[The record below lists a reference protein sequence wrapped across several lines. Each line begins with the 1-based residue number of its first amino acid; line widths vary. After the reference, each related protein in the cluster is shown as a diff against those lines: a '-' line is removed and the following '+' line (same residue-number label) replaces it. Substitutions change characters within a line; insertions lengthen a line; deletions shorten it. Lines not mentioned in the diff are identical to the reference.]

1 MCSAQVQLG
10 AARSMTVHMNWRG
23 VPLLWFKVIKAQ
35 RRGQLQGKHTG
46 LNVCTVS
53 TNSSTEASTG
63 RNGPGMYAESTPP
76 CGHNIN
82 CLILSPVIKDLFAP
96 YVDAGL
102 K

>member
-1 MCSAQVQLG
+1 M
-10 AARSMTVHMNWRG
+10 HMNWRRG
-23 VPLLWFKVIKAQ
+23 VPLLWFKVVKAQ

-53 TNSSTEASTG
+53 TNSSTEAPTG
-63 RNGPGMYAESTPP
+63 RKGQGMYAESTPP
-76 CGHNIN
+76 CGQNIN
-82 CLILSPVIKDLFAP
+82 CLILSPVLKDLFAP

>member
-63 RNGPGMYAESTPP
+63 R
-76 CGHNIN
+76 
-82 CLILSPVIKDLFAP
+82 KDQVCMLKVHP
-96 YVDAGL
+96 LVDTT
-102 K
+102 